1 MSYKKTLNSKH
12 RAKLKIESQRYRNTK
27 KQKTEIENL
36 ILSKK
41 QVQNADLYKLV
52 LNKIMKWK

>member
-12 RAKLKIESQRYRNTK
+12 RAKLKIKSQRYKNTK

-36 ILSKK
+36 ILSKE

>member
-12 RAKLKIESQRYRNTK
+12 RAKLKIESQRYRNIK

-36 ILSKK
+36 ILSKE

-52 LNKIMKWK
+52 LNKIIKWK

>member
-12 RAKLKIESQRYRNTK
+12 RAKLKIESQRYRNIK

-36 ILSKK
+36 ILSKE